1 MSNYASLRG
10 SSAVRQISN
19 SPRPLPN
26 PTRPGSTAPPGPG
39 AKNPSGTPYAG
50 MNNTRPGKFEGRSDR
65 RWGDWSILELSLQTL
80 WFDAACLA
88 AADEGPGC
96 AAEEI
101 MMDLWP

>member
-1 MSNYASLRG
+1 MNKYASLRG
-10 SSAVRQISN
+10 PAIRQITN
-19 SPRPLPN
+19 PLQVAGPARP
-26 PTRPGSTAPPGPG
+26 TQTPPVHPG

-88 AADEGPGC
+88 AADDAPGC
-96 AAEEI
+96 PAQEI